1 MAKSPQR
8 SLRYG
13 AGTAQIWQQ
22 ESPLKM
28 CVTMKHTVNAWRA
41 LGSVQSCPVTAAR
54 ARLPHHGARSL
65 YCPAQMKAGKAPGV
79 DGVLSIILREAAGA
93 VGCSDLKTGNWTV
106 RVLTVMFNL
115 CVQRQRG
122 IISPFHKQDSRLEP
136 GNYLLSE
143 AGKVSGSVIASLSTQ
158 CHTPSGRRQR

>member
-1 MAKSPQR
+1 
-8 SLRYG
+8 
-13 AGTAQIWQQ
+13 
-22 ESPLKM
+22 
-28 CVTMKHTVNAWRA
+28 MKHTVNAWRA
-41 LGSVQSCPVTAAR
+41 LGSVQSYPPITELEVFTALR
-54 ARLPHHGARSL
+54 R
-65 YCPAQMKAGKAPGV
+65 MKAGEAPGV

-106 RVLTVMFNL
+106 RVLTGMFSL

-122 IISPFHKQDSRLEP
+122 IISHLHKQDSRLEP

-143 AGKVSGSVIASLSTQ
+143 PGKVSGSVIASLSTQ